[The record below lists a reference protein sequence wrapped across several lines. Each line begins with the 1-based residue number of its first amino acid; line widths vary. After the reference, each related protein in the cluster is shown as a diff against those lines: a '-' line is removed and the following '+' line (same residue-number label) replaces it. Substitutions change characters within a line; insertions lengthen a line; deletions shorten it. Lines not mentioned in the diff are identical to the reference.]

1 MVGRPEIGT
10 RSAVKENST
19 RVLANNRSHL
29 AVQEQNSKPKR
40 RLVDFDVS
48 DESIEEYELDAEL
61 SRLLI
66 DKLSIF
72 NL

>member
-1 MVGRPEIGT
+1 MMTLEPPT
-10 RSAVKENST
+10 SSAQELPSKPS
-19 RVLANNRSHL
+19 L
-29 AVQEQNSKPKR
+29 VQEETK
-40 RLVDFDVS
+40 LDFDKS
-48 DESIEEYELDAEL
+48 DESIEEENLLDAEL